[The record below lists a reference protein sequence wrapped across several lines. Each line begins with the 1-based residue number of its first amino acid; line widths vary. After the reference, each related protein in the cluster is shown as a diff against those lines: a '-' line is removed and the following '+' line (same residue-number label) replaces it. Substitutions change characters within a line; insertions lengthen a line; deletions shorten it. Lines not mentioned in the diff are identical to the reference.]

1 LAKEYILKHKNIP
14 VLTFFMDE
22 ITFKLEDIGDI
33 FSEERLPYGIIDKKN
48 RVQNAIFLNSWIQGR
63 GLPDSRKDKDS
74 IKEQFQ
80 VNELKILTIQA
91 LGLNLTDHY
100 WLHELEKDLKWE
112 EVNHFDNVF
121 DKIKPGNE
129 IAPGIDE
136 SVATNSPNLC
146 VDGSIEKRWIIKDKE
161 RYLVKGSRYRR
172 MQEPF
177 NEMIASRIM
186 DLFNIYHVIYELKR
200 TKEGIPYSECKCMC
214 NNNIEYLSAG
224 CIMNNK
230 YFDTNN
236 THNSYID
243 ICKNNNIKDA
253 KECIDE
259 MIILDFL
266 IGNVDR
272 HRGNYG
278 IMRDSSTLKWI
289 SLSPIFDNGNSLFFD
304 CENEEIDYF
313 NVDSF
318 SKAFRDNNRLNLQLV
333 DCPQWYDKRKIN
345 EITDIVSSGLKE
357 NEKLKSKRIDKV
369 VEVIRNRIKLLEGI
383 MNDQL
388 SRKTSSS
395 FL

>member
-1 LAKEYILKHKNIP
+1 LSKEYILKHKNIP
-14 VLTFFMDE
+14 VLTFFLDE
-22 ITFKLEDIGDI
+22 KTFKLEDIGDI
-33 FSEERLPYGIIDKKN
+33 ISEERLPYGIIDKNN
-48 RVQNAIFLNSWIQGR
+48 RVQNAIMLNSWIQGR

-100 WLHELEKDLKWE
+100 WLHELGKDLKWE
-112 EVNHFDNVF
+112 YVNHFDNVF
-121 DKIKPGNE
+121 DKIIPGNE

-136 SVATNSPNLC
+136 SVASNSPNLC
-146 VDGSIEKRWIIKDKE
+146 VDGSIEKRWIIKDNE

-186 DLFNIYHVIYELKR
+186 DLFDINHVIYNLKR

-214 NNNIEYLSAG
+214 NTHIEYINAG
-224 CIMNNK
+224 YIMNNT
-230 YFDTNN
+230 Y
-236 THNSYID
+236 NSYID
-243 ICKNNNIKDA
+243 ICKNNNINDA
-253 KECIDE
+253 KERIDE
-259 MIILDFL
+259 MIIMDFL

-278 IMRDSSTLKWI
+278 ILRDSTTLKW
-289 SLSPIFDNGNSLFFD
+289 LSIAPIFDNGNSLFFD
-304 CENEEIDYF
+304 CENEDMHYF

-333 DCPQWYDKRKIN
+333 DYPQWFEKIKIN
-345 EITDIVSSGLKE
+345 EITNIVASGLKE
-357 NEKLKSKRIDKV
+357 NEKLKSKRINKV
-369 VEVIRNRIKLLEGI
+369 VEVIKDRVKILGD
-383 MNDQL
+383 M
-388 SRKTSSS
+388 
-395 FL
+395 F